1 MARGIPVRFDMNYK
15 VEFTAPIRGHHIYKD
30 TWCPKMGEEL
40 VCHKDDREEAKQYD
54 LNAIGVF
61 QSACDEKSE
70 RLVGHIP
77 VEISQLINYFISAA
91 NTNTIIAVA
100 TGKRK
105 REIGLVVPAKYFAY
119 TNNTKNAEKLMKK
132 LLEKKIFSNSLYT
145 TKILLKD
152 LVYFNL

>member
-1 MARGIPVRFDMNYK
+1 MTLTPLAFFNQHVMRKASDQ
-15 VEFTAPIRGHHIYKD
+15 
-30 TWCPKMGEEL
+30 L
-40 VCHKDDREEAKQYD
+40 VT
-54 LNAIGVF
+54 F
-61 QSACDEKSE
+61 QLK
-70 RLVGHIP
+70 
-77 VEISQLINYFISAA
+77 SQLINYFVSAA
-91 NTNTIIAVA
+91 NTNTIIAVV

-119 TNNTKNAEKLMKK
+119 TNNKKNAEMLMKK